1 MEIDKKKFNKNTKAI
16 FIYCLCVLFFL
27 IFNNQKVFVPITI
40 PVVDIILYFSDL
52 NKNIGEPK
60 ADLFSFFILI
70 FIIRHTYIYITAI
83 FFGIFKKIKNLKF
96 KTSVLII
103 IIVNFIFYYFSSV
116 RLYHNE
122 WYAHIN
128 PKDAFSDYYFWI
140 LPVYFLIY
148 KFWGYITKNSVINFE
163 KIEYYMSIDFITDVL
178 FKIKEKLK
186 NHINR

>member
-1 MEIDKKKFNKNTKAI
+1 MYIYSVIAI
-16 FIYCLCVLFFL
+16 FC
-27 IFNNQKVFVPITI
+27 
-40 PVVDIILYFSDL
+40 
-52 NKNIGEPK
+52 
-60 ADLFSFFILI
+60 
-70 FIIRHTYIYITAI
+70 
-83 FFGIFKKIKNLKF
+83 GIFKKIKNLKF
-96 KTSVLII
+96 KTSVLVI

-116 RLYHNE
+116 KLYHNE

-148 KFWGYITKNSVINFE
+148 KFWRYITKNSVINFE
-163 KIEYYMSIDFITDVL
+163 RIEYYMSIDFITDVL